1 MLKQTTFLNHVHS
14 ASLDLS
20 KHTKMS
26 AYMYKIIY
34 GLPWHAS
41 VHNDEGKSLKPILD
55 KVAQSWG
62 Y

>member
-1 MLKQTTFLNHVHS
+1 MLKFTS
-14 ASLDLS
+14 S
-20 KHTKMS
+20 KYTKIP
-26 AYMYKIIY
+26 AYIYIIIS